1 MSRKVKFQFNPLTM
15 EPRAVPVESNA
26 PRERV
31 QALCLLEMFGGRIDS
46 AAAVPDEDDDGDG

>member
-1 MSRKVKFQFNPLTM
+1 MSRRVRFQVNPISG

-31 QALCLLEMFGGRIDS
+31 QALSIRDLFQR
-46 AAAVPDEDDDGDG
+46 VPVVVPEDDEGDG

>member
-1 MSRKVKFQFNPLTM
+1 MSRKVRFQVNPLTM

-31 QALCLLEMFGGRIDS
+31 QAWSVRDLFQKLPVV
-46 AAAVPDEDDDGDG
+46 VPDEDERDG

>member
-1 MSRKVKFQFNPLTM
+1 MSRKVRFQVNPLTM

-31 QALCLLEMFGGRIDS
+31 QALSIRDLFQRVPVV
-46 AAAVPDEDDDGDG
+46 VPDEDERDG